1 MGFRYRAV
9 SVHSHSSKSYS
20 FTFFTTL
27 LREYER
33 NNIPNSSLA
42 CSQGVIL
49 KKMLKDEIV
58 VESLFLPWEEE
69 KKSQ

>member
-1 MGFRYRAV
+1 M
-9 SVHSHSSKSYS
+9 HSHSSKSYS